1 MKDIKTII
9 LGLGACTV
17 LFSCSDFDEV
27 NTSPITATIEY
38 VKPQFALNNAIAQAK
53 MDPGV
58 SERIVVYNWG
68 SAARVIGEM
77 NFLNVGRYT
86 DDYTSSYYYPC
97 ISNSIKNATLGT
109 VAK

>member
-77 NFLNVGRYT
+77 SFLNVGR
-86 DDYTSSYYYPC
+86 
-97 ISNSIKNATLGT
+97 
-109 VAK
+109 